1 MMMWLK
7 TEYADVLFDIVA
19 ENADY
24 PISDERVRYLIDEG
38 YLTVEENKAV
48 PTEKGRIFITG
59 RP

>member
-1 MMMWLK
+1 MMWLK
-7 TEYADVLFDIVA
+7 EEYADVLFNIVA

-24 PISDERVRYLIDEG
+24 PLSDKRVRYLIDEG
-38 YLTVEENKAV
+38 YLTVKDDKAV